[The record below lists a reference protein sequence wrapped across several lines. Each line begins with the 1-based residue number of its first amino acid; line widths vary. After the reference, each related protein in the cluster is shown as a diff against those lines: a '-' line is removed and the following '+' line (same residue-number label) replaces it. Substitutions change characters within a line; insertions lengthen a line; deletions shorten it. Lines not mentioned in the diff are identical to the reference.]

1 MKSNKIEFQSHLEES
16 VEHILQSRCGWTQ
29 FTSWAREKYHIN
41 NRQANDLWKEC
52 WNVLS
57 EEFSDNVR
65 QSVNETLLRLEELEL
80 NAIENNDRRIQLEV
94 VKYRNKIRGG
104 EIERHQVDV
113 KGDINVVLNW
123 GDGDNTI

>member
-1 MKSNKIEFQSHLEES
+1 
-16 VEHILQSRCGWTQ
+16 
-29 FTSWAREKYHIN
+29 
-41 NRQANDLWKEC
+41 LWKEC